1 MGYSGG
7 GVRCTIPRHTS
18 MFILLHVQV
27 PHFGLKVKSALCRAK
42 FGDSADACMRQLKAL
57 LAAAERVRRTGAV
70 CAFVSL
76 EAHAGLCARVCVP
89 VAGA

>member
-1 MGYSGG
+1 MKACSAAH
-7 GVRCTIPRHTS
+7 VDVHLFC
-18 MFILLHVQV
+18 HVQV

-57 LAAAERVRRTGAV
+57 LAAAERVRTDRPALL
-70 CAFVSL
+70 CAYGSKL
-76 EAHAGLCARVCVP
+76 TPIGLCARVCVP